1 MGEILKLE
9 TLTSPHFINHGGARY
24 CHPSETVGRSSVI
37 GGFAYMDPM
46 QSVDLVQVLSPQV
59 KQ

>member
-1 MGEILKLE
+1 MEVPVTAIL
-9 TLTSPHFINHGGARY
+9 
-24 CHPSETVGRSSVI
+24 SSVI